1 MKIPQVLVLS
11 MLTAGSLTAQEVT
24 IIGTTPLTLMPHGT
38 QDSPLRTSSTKTIK
52 LLHVQLSDKA
62 KRTLINKAE
71 NEQLQNNQLTMNTFG
86 TDNTTLP
93 KAINLEMNGV
103 PVLDQGGHGTCVT
116 FAITAAIDAALNKG
130 DYVSQLCQ
138 LQLGNYIET
147 HGYGISGWDG
157 TWGRPVLSQMDAFGY
172 INKTHESTHGCGGLT
187 KYPLGGIEPETFIN
201 VDDFHKISEPL
212 NIDLDAPQISW
223 SELADGDQI
232 FLDDIN
238 TKSTLLA
245 VKTALAKGDR
255 VTFGVLLPAVELGN
269 AGAVGTYRS
278 IDDSWIL
285 TPEIKHD
292 VAINPPETGHEMVI
306 TGYDDDAISY
316 DIKGRQYTGLLT
328 LRNSWGKHS
337 GDHGNF
343 YMSYDYFKLLLLE
356 AYQIRTV
363 N

>member
-1 MKIPQVLVLS
+1 M
-11 MLTAGSLTAQEVT
+11 
-24 IIGTTPLTLMPHGT
+24 
-38 QDSPLRTSSTKTIK
+38 
-52 LLHVQLSDKA
+52 
-62 KRTLINKAE
+62 
-71 NEQLQNNQLTMNTFG
+71 
-86 TDNTTLP
+86 
-93 KAINLEMNGV
+93 
-103 PVLDQGGHGTCVT
+103 
-116 FAITAAIDAALNKG
+116 
-130 DYVSQLCQ
+130 
-138 LQLGNYIET
+138 QLGNFIAT

-157 TWGRPVLSQMDAFGY
+157 TWGRPVLSQMDAFGF
-172 INKTHESTHGCGGLT
+172 INKTKESTHGCGGLT
-187 KYPLGGIEPETFIN
+187 HYPLGGIEPQTFIN
-201 VDDFHKISEPL
+201 VDDFYNISEPL

-238 TKSTLLA
+238 TKSTLMD

-255 VTFGVLLPAVELGN
+255 VTFGVLLPAVGLGN

-278 IDDSWIL
+278 TDDSWVL